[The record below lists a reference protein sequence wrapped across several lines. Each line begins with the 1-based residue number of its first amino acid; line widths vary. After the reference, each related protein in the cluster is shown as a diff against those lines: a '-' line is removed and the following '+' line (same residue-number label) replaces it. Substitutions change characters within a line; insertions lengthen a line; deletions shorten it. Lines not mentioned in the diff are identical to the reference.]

1 MPILRNRA
9 MCLIRPRFELIKIWT
24 KLPTT
29 NHPYP
34 VNPMALDAILAG
46 ISLRPFAGVHIFIIA
61 VLI

>member
-1 MPILRNRA
+1 MDQ
-9 MCLIRPRFELIKIWT
+9 C